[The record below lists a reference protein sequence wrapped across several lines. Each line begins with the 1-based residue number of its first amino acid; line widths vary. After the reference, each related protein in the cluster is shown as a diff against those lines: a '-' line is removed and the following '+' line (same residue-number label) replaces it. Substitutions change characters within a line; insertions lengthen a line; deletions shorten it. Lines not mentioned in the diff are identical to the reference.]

1 MPEPCRTLQNALN
14 ALDDVFYVYDER
26 GRLIFWNSRL
36 NELFA
41 LDDEQISGMRPA
53 DFFVDAERPVV
64 EAAVQRIFDEGETVV
79 EAWADTTEGRIRFEL
94 TGRKLTDD
102 GHTIGFCGV
111 GRDVTERRERER
123 QVAAQNDR
131 LTQFATILAHDLRN
145 PLAVATGYLDRY
157 LADGDREAI
166 ERVTDSLERIERI
179 VDDVLTVAIEGQAVT
194 DARPVSVGDAARR
207 AWEMVDAGD
216 ARLDVQTTLVVDG
229 DESRLQRLFENLFR
243 NSVEH
248 GSTDSRMESGD
259 SVEHGSTASRSD
271 ARGNSVEHSSTDSR
285 PTADDAVEHAGPS
298 ITVTETGTGFAVAD
312 DGPGIPA
319 AERERVFD
327 PGVTRSDEG
336 TGFGLYIVRTIAEA
350 HGWAVAVTDG
360 ERGGARFEFTTTP
373 VGMPGDR
380 GP

>member
-26 GRLIFWNSRL
+26 GRLIFWNTRL

-41 LDDEQISGMRPA
+41 LDDERIAEMRPV
-53 DFFVDAERPVV
+53 DFFVDADRPAV

-111 GRDVTERRERER
+111 GRDVTDRRERER

-131 LTQFATILAHDLRN
+131 LTQFATILVHDLRN

-157 LADGDREAI
+157 QADGEPADI

-179 VDDVLTVAIEGQAVT
+179 VDDVLTVAMEGQAVI
-194 DARPVSVGDAARR
+194 DARPVSVGDTARS
-207 AWEMVDAGD
+207 AWEMIDASD
-216 ARLDVQTTLVVDG
+216 ASLDVQTTLVVDG

-248 GSTDSRMESGD
+248 GSTDDRHKSGD
-259 SVEHGSTASRSD
+259 EG
-271 ARGNSVEHSSTDSR
+271 G
-285 PTADDAVEHAGPS
+285 EHAGPS
-298 ITVTETGTGFAVAD
+298 IAVTETGAGFAVAD

-327 PGVTRSDEG
+327 PGVTQSEDG

-350 HGWAVAVTDG
+350 HGWTVGVTEG

-373 VGMPGDR
+373 VGMPGDG

>member
-248 GSTDSRMESGD
+248 GSTDSR
-259 SVEHGSTASRSD
+259 
-271 ARGNSVEHSSTDSR
+271 